1 MFVQNCNVNYNEKI
15 YPQQKEDD
23 GIFFLFVDDYY
34 YSVRCEICD
43 AEVGIVDKDEIY
55 VFFDVIASYG

>member
-1 MFVQNCNVNYNEKI
+1 MKKYIHNKKKMMV
-15 YPQQKEDD
+15 
-23 GIFFLFVDDYY
+23 FFFYFVDDYY

>member
-1 MFVQNCNVNYNEKI
+1 MMV
-15 YPQQKEDD
+15 
-23 GIFFLFVDDYY
+23 FFFYLVDDYY